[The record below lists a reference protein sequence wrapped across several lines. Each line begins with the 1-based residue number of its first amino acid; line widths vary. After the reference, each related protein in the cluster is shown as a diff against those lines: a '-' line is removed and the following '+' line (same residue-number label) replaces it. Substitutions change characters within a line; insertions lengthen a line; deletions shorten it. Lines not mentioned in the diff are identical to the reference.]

1 MNVAREVRSVND
13 FQSIQLILIKSC
25 GLFCIFL
32 TLFLLLAKNY
42 NKKRR
47 ITLVLIEIWS
57 SILLFSDM
65 LSYQYDGKSGRMAF
79 FMVRISNFMV
89 YLSIVVVVIAFAFYL
104 KSWLE
109 ELDGNEKIDEWINYI
124 VVILYCGIALLIVS
138 QTNNIY
144 YSFDANNTYV
154 REKYFAV
161 SYASPF
167 LAFALIIALTIMN
180 YKKLMKQVA
189 NALIVIEIIPIVM
202 AIVQVAF
209 NIASL
214 LNIAFGICA
223 ILLFSMSVL
232 EQNYMLN
239 IVSATEM
246 RTGLPNS
253 YGYFRWISILRKK
266 ESITKYNSYYF
277 EIKDFNFLNRK
288 YGIDTVLEIQKKY
301 HEILY
306 ANITDKEIVANLGG
320 NYYVA
325 MILKEHTDK
334 FVDMMN
340 GVEVEVEN
348 NGETIKEVIS
358 TIVGGYNIDDENVSM
373 ELIIGNA
380 SMAIG
385 VNKYSGGKK
394 IFIDDE
400 IKAKMMK
407 RSELES
413 QIPIAMENEEFRP
426 YYQPKMSAS
435 RNELVGAE
443 ALVRWVKKDG
453 EVVPPVAFIPLLEH
467 GKEICTMDF
476 YMLKCVCRDLAE
488 WIEKGLNPPKISVN
502 LSRKNL
508 ANPYLVQE
516 LTEVIDS
523 YKVPHS
529 LIEVEITET
538 VDEYPLEELN
548 KFVDYLHRRGITVA
562 IDDFGTGSSSMN
574 LLRAVDFDIL
584 KIDKSFVDNREER
597 DRKILKR
604 IITIAKD
611 IGINII
617 AEGVE
622 TKEQLEELKELG
634 CDSIQGFYYDKPL
647 PKHEFEKRLN

>member
-1 MNVAREVRSVND
+1 
-13 FQSIQLILIKSC
+13 
-25 GLFCIFL
+25 
-32 TLFLLLAKNY
+32 
-42 NKKRR
+42 
-47 ITLVLIEIWS
+47 
-57 SILLFSDM
+57 
-65 LSYQYDGKSGRMAF
+65 
-79 FMVRISNFMV
+79 
-89 YLSIVVVVIAFAFYL
+89 
-104 KSWLE
+104 
-109 ELDGNEKIDEWINYI
+109 
-124 VVILYCGIALLIVS
+124 
-138 QTNNIY
+138 
-144 YSFDANNTYV
+144 
-154 REKYFAV
+154 
-161 SYASPF
+161 
-167 LAFALIIALTIMN
+167 
-180 YKKLMKQVA
+180 
-189 NALIVIEIIPIVM
+189 
-202 AIVQVAF
+202 
-209 NIASL
+209 
-214 LNIAFGICA
+214 
-223 ILLFSMSVL
+223 
-232 EQNYMLN
+232 
-239 IVSATEM
+239 
-246 RTGLPNS
+246 
-253 YGYFRWISILRKK
+253 
-266 ESITKYNSYYF
+266 
-277 EIKDFNFLNRK
+277 
-288 YGIDTVLEIQKKY
+288 
-301 HEILY
+301 
-306 ANITDKEIVANLGG
+306 
-320 NYYVA
+320 
-325 MILKEHTDK
+325 
-334 FVDMMN
+334 
-340 GVEVEVEN
+340 
-348 NGETIKEVIS
+348 
-358 TIVGGYNIDDENVSM
+358 
-373 ELIIGNA
+373 
-380 SMAIG
+380 
-385 VNKYSGGKK
+385 
-394 IFIDDE
+394 
-400 IKAKMMK
+400 MMK

-435 RNELVGAE
+435 RNQLVGAE

-453 EVVPPVAFIPLLEH
+453 EIVPPVAFIPLLEH

-476 YMLKCVCRDLAE
+476 YMLKCMCRDLAE

-647 PKHEFEKRLN
+647 PKHEFEKRLSKKNTAGDSYDYT